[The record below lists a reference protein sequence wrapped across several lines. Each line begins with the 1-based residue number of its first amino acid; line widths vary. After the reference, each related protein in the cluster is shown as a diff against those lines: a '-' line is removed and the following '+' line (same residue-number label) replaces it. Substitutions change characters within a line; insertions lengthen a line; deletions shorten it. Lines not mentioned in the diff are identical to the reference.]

1 MDTLL
6 LVDGNA
12 LMHRAYHALPAFKT
26 KSGIY
31 TNIIYGFYGMLHGA
45 IHDFQPTHVAIAFDT
60 PAKTFRQVL
69 NEQYQA
75 QRPSMGDDFKSQ
87 IPILHELLDV
97 SGICRRQLD
106 GYEADDVIGTI
117 SKKANEAGMRVLIL
131 TGDKDIMQLVNHKT
145 FVLSPQTGI
154 TKIKL
159 YDEEAVKERLGV
171 MPKMIPELKG
181 LMGDPSD
188 NYHGAK
194 GIGPKT
200 AIKLLEQFGSVENML
215 KHTDEIEKPNVRA
228 IIETCREDIKL
239 SHDIATIRRD
249 IDIVVNFEEAKFTG
263 FPKALEEKLKVYEM
277 KTLRHRLFDLPME
290 TKKPEGPKSTKGQ
303 SPSGRKKDSS
313 PKDQIGLF

>member
-31 TNIIYGFYGMLHGA
+31 TNIIYGFFGMLHGA
-45 IHDFQPTHVAIAFDT
+45 ITDFKPTHVAIAFDT
-60 PAKTFRQVL
+60 PAKTFRQ
-69 NEQYQA
+69 EMHEAYQA

-97 SGICRRQLD
+97 AGICRRQLD

-117 SKKANEAGMRVLIL
+117 SKKANEKGIRVLIL
-131 TGDKDIMQLVNHKT
+131 TGDKDIMQLVNEHT
-145 FVLSPQTGI
+145 FVLSPQTGVS
-154 TKIKL
+154 KIKL
-159 YDEEAVKERLGV
+159 YDEAAVKERLGV
-171 MPKMIPELKG
+171 EPKRIPELKG

-200 AIKLLEQFGSVENML
+200 AIKLLDQFGSVENML
-215 KHTDEIEKPNVRA
+215 LHTDQIEKPNVRN
-228 IIETCREDIKL
+228 IIETHRDDIKL

-249 IDIVVNFEEAKFTG
+249 IDINVDLEEQRFTG
-263 FPKALEEKLKVYEM
+263 FPKALEDRLTQYEM
-277 KTLRHRLFDLPME
+277 KTLRHRLFDLPTAAE
-290 TKKPEGPKSTKGQ
+290 VKKSLEKPTPVPK
-303 SPSGRKKDSS
+303 KKDAP

>member
-12 LMHRAYHALPAFKT
+12 LMHRAYHALPSFKT

-31 TNIIYGFYGMLHGA
+31 TNVIYGFFGMLHGA
-45 IHDFQPTHVAIAFDT
+45 IKDFQPTHVAIAFDT
-60 PAKTFRQVL
+60 PARTFRQDL

-75 QRPSMGDDFKSQ
+75 QRPHMEDDFKSQ
-87 IPILHELLDV
+87 IPILHELLDDA
-97 SGICRRQLD
+97 GICRRQLD

-117 SKKANEAGMRVLIL
+117 SKRANDAGMRVLIL

-145 FVLSPQTGI
+145 FVLSPQTGVS
-154 TKIKL
+154 KIKL
-159 YDEEAVKERLGV
+159 YDEPAVKERLGV
-171 MPKMIPELKG
+171 MPKMIPELKA

-188 NYHGAK
+188 NYFGAK

-215 KHTDEIEKPNVRA
+215 KHTDQIEKPTVRT
-228 IIETCREDIKL
+228 IIESHVDTIRT

-249 IDIVVNFEEAKFTG
+249 VDIPVDLEEARFTG
-263 FPKALEEKLKVYEM
+263 FPQKLDDKLAQYEM
-277 KTLRHRLFDLPME
+277 KTLRQRLFELPLNLPKAAE
-290 TKKPEGPKSTKGQ
+290 KKTEPKKKKEVST
-303 SPSGRKKDSS
+303 
-313 PKDQIGLF
+313 KDQIGLF